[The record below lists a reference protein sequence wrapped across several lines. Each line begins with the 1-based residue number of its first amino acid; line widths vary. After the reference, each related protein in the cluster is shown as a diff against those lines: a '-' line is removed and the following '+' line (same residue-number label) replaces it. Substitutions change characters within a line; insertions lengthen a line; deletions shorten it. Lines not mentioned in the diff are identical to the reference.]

1 MDYIREIAEAMSAD
15 HAALMVGAGFS
26 KNADKISSTDKYF
39 RKWNELADIFYETL
53 YGEKEE
59 PGKEYNNPLRLA
71 QEVEITVGRPKLEKI
86 LKIAIPDE
94 EYGPSEVYTKLMELP
109 WRDVFTTNYDTL
121 LERAADKVSARR
133 YNVVV
138 NQEDLVNSNDAPRIL
153 KLHGSFPSQR
163 PFIITEEDYRT
174 YPTKFAAMVNTVQQ
188 ALLENIFCM
197 IGFSCEDPNFL
208 NWIGWIHDNL
218 GKSSS
223 QKIYMISVEHIS
235 EVKQKVLFDKN
246 IIVVDLEKLYPE
258 KEIPERLLS
267 FLERLKNLIEE
278 KKRKNEWFSL
288 EQIKV
293 SEQDEFEEKTTK
305 LKILNESYPGWIF
318 LPWKM
323 KGKVK
328 YILDRIPEE
337 VDFFG
342 QKEKFDT
349 ISSDKQLEY
358 MYEHVRFLNI
368 VGHPITLQTVEKFWL
383 ALEKIDV
390 GDKEKNKYKMQYV
403 YLQLLRTFRELADWE
418 KYDLCR
424 ARVEKTLLKYEEKQF
439 LYSNEWW
446 MTLYRFKDVNLTEML
461 DSWNLAQGDLYWPM
475 IKSSMYALIGEI
487 DRGEQILNEIL
498 PKIRRQ
504 LMKNN
509 RDEYLCSLEESVV
522 SLLNFIRQARWNRKV
537 ENCIQEGDI
546 GWWETNKEYCSCLKA
561 EEAEEDKAL
570 GTTMRTNYD
579 LSITYTSYYGRNDTK
594 IYYALEYLRFLE
606 QTGHPFRIQ
615 LVTNTSGFQ
624 NVVRTLYLYYPH
636 WCLIQMITAQNVKE
650 LDLLFG
656 RNKLSGMSQSE
667 VDEHAQE
674 YLAILKTVSK
684 NLNPEN
690 AYWTKSIYDSAAQ
703 VLPEIIAR
711 LCYKCSLKMLD
722 QILDYMLILCNSNV
736 RDNFEGINKILKG
749 LCNAYTEEEQHERIE
764 KILKFP
770 IKPNE
775 RHTYYNPVNYLKFP
789 KEKYEIDQKSYNNT
803 IFQIRQLIDNGED
816 QEKKDALQCL
826 ISLAQL
832 ICLGEND
839 AEYLYHQLEEKHNHK
854 YWNSLYYI
862 NKERYISNVD
872 AILKNTLQSM
882 EGDGSPKYFSRHSG
896 LPYEELVD
904 VLPEFQAD
912 AIEYESLFSVMTK
925 LVKANI
931 HWKND
936 SSAVFQIE
944 LRSRQSYRIAVRS
957 LLLRI
962 KEQKRL
968 IIPEE
973 RKAIEDYFEILQ
985 KYYCD
990 SNVPQFIGKVL
1001 LGILENEFKIND
1013 KSKVYMK
1020 MEENLWLCSEDDIK
1034 LLRFFYSDY
1043 SEMGYDIKKIEK
1055 LNDFSKMV
1063 YQMVVYKIINT
1074 EVDSIRPA
1082 LQLLY
1087 ELIGNGIN
1095 TEEETKRLF
1104 INLPRLMEE
1113 TTIRTEDLEGKALH
1127 KLNCRREIC
1136 IIAREFY
1143 KKGKRDKNIVEWKE
1157 LTQNPNEFVEIRNI
1171 KF

>member
-764 KILKFP
+764 
-770 IKPNE
+770 
-775 RHTYYNPVNYLKFP
+775 
-789 KEKYEIDQKSYNNT
+789 
-803 IFQIRQLIDNGED
+803 
-816 QEKKDALQCL
+816 
-826 ISLAQL
+826 
-832 ICLGEND
+832 
-839 AEYLYHQLEEKHNHK
+839 
-854 YWNSLYYI
+854 
-862 NKERYISNVD
+862 
-872 AILKNTLQSM
+872 
-882 EGDGSPKYFSRHSG
+882 
-896 LPYEELVD
+896 
-904 VLPEFQAD
+904 
-912 AIEYESLFSVMTK
+912 YESLFSVMTK